1 MSHLSSVQDSGG
13 RKEYLC
19 WVARP
24 CRDSSKLSASPRSLR
39 TTARA
44 QGCCRARLGV
54 AVTGS
59 GEVGAAV
66 SAVSEAGSAALAKE
80 KSCERG
86 CGLRL
91 GTRIRSQVSVAGWGK
106 YDERGYVDAKYRV
119 IQG

>member
-91 GTRIRSQVSVAGWGK
+91 GTRTLSQVSVAGWGR
-106 YDERGYVDAKYRV
+106 YDERGNMGA
-119 IQG
+119 